1 MYLSN
6 ICIRTL
12 IGKACRY
19 LALASLG
26 KIKLNIFRKGGN
38 SFPLASPLSPHLLYF
53 LLYCWVVLKTFP
65 QSQGESTLKI
75 SARWGL
81 PFRRS

>member
-12 IGKACRY
+12 IGKAYRY

-26 KIKLNIFRKGGN
+26 KIKLNLLRKGGN
-38 SFPLASPLSPHLLYF
+38 YLPHASPSSPHLLYF
-53 LLYCWVVLKTFP
+53 LLYGWV
-65 QSQGESTLKI
+65 Q
-75 SARWGL
+75 
-81 PFRRS
+81 